1 MGRGRVLDEYVGGGR
16 EVEECGASA
25 GTRAAAAS
33 SSLRAGAR
41 GGRGELGL
49 VAGAGRRGGGD
60 GSSGSPERPLLGSD
74 GRSPSPCGRQV
85 LRELGPSGRPRGPA
99 QSPSAPP
106 GGSAPAARPTR
117 GAPRQRPGRATWPCE
132 GRRPGPPATRC
143 PSRDF
148 LELAPARGAK
158 YSGCLSSLFHS
169 PPSIVP
175 QRGGPG
181 PGVVVGARRR
191 RSGPAGAE
199 FCRRG
204 AVTALPPES
213 ALFFSGEKEKVVVM
227 RTGLGGD

>member
-1 MGRGRVLDEYVGGGR
+1 MPRVSRDPSRGCFLFPQSRCPWGL
-16 EVEECGASA
+16 
-25 GTRAAAAS
+25 
-33 SSLRAGAR
+33 
-41 GGRGELGL
+41 GELGL
-49 VAGAGRRGGGD
+49 VAGAGRRGGGRG

-74 GRSPSPCGRQV
+74 VRSPSPRGRQV
-85 LRELGPSGRPRGPA
+85 LRELGRSGRPRGPA

-106 GGSAPAARPTR
+106 GGCAPAAQPTR

-148 LELAPARGAK
+148 LEPPLARGAK

-181 PGVVVGARRR
+181 PGVVLRARRR
-191 RSGPAGAE
+191 HRSGPAGAE

-213 ALFFSGEKEKVVVM
+213 ALFFSGEKKK
-227 RTGLGGD
+227 